1 MIQTANDS
9 STSSHTERILVEE
22 GEEGTDHTHEVT
34 TAHHNHAADSVLA
47 SR

>member
-1 MIQTANDS
+1 MDNDSDNDS
-9 STSSHTERILVEE
+9 STSSHTERIQVE

-34 TAHHNHAADSVLA
+34 TAHHNHAANSVLA

>member
-1 MIQTANDS
+1 MIQTTTAVLVVIA
-9 STSSHTERILVEE
+9 TERIQVE

-34 TAHHNHAADSVLA
+34 TAHHNHAANSVLA